1 MKIKKH
7 ELIGLEVEVKNS
19 THKGY
24 IGMKGVVVDETR
36 NTLIVEIEGK
46 EKMILKKGTRFK
58 FNVEGSVE
66 IEGREILYRP
76 EDRIKKA
83 R

>member
-7 ELIGLEVEVKNS
+7 ELVGLEVEVKNS

-24 IGMKGVVVDETR
+24 IGMKGVVVDETK
-36 NTLIVEIEGK
+36 NTFIVEIEGK
-46 EKMILKKGTRFK
+46 EKMIPKKGTRFK
-58 FNVEGSVE
+58 FDVKGVVEVEGKD
-66 IEGREILYRP
+66 ILYRP